1 MARASRE
8 LAIPHLAQ
16 CAAQRLLGHDDA
28 KFLENPLAE
37 IDDSPPHDAVNRR
50 NRSAL
55 EDRGERSA
63 MLAIQPRRLPRSFAV
78 DQAAR
83 PMGVEPERPVANDL
97 ETDAPDTSPPQY
109 ASRRRK
115 SLQEPAIA
123 ALAARPSNVSPSPAP
138 YPRRSRPEDQS
149 LPPWRTPFRSLRRSK
164 FQLMRESP
172 P

>member
-16 CAAQRLLGHDDA
+16 HAAQRLLGHDDA

-97 ETDAPDTSPPQY
+97 ETDAPDLRRLSTPRAVVNRCKSQQSP
-109 ASRRRK
+109 R
-115 SLQEPAIA
+115 L
-123 ALAARPSNVSPSPAP
+123 RPSFDVFAVARTIPPS
-138 YPRRSRPEDQS
+138 
-149 LPPWRTPFRSLRRSK
+149 
-164 FQLMRESP
+164 
-172 P
+172 